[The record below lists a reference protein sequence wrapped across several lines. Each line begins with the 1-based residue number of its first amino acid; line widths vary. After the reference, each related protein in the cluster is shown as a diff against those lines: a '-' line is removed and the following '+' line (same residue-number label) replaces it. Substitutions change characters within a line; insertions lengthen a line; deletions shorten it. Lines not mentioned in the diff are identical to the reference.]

1 MSALKIKFKCKLKKK
16 HLEYQSLFNIWGPTQ
31 VNSDI
36 SNLVYHL
43 PISCL
48 HKTSQFYQTARQSFL
63 LPDADQISPLSGD
76 TGTENNSALVHHSF
90 PWTLRSHF
98 SFDMFHIQLSSLIYK
113 AILIQKK
120 FSRKSFK
127 WIKSLVPVLQ
137 ICVNICTYIHI
148 CV

>member
-1 MSALKIKFKCKLKKK
+1 MSALKIKFKRKLKKK
-16 HLEYQSLFNIWGPTQ
+16 YLEYQSLFNIWDPTQ

-43 PISCL
+43 PISWS
-48 HKTSQFYQTARQSFL
+48 HKTSQFYQTARHSFL
-63 LPDADQISPLSGD
+63 LQDPDQISPLSRD

-98 SFDMFHIQLSSLIYK
+98 SSDMFHIQLRLLIYK

-137 ICVNICTYIHI
+137 ICVNICTYIH
-148 CV
+148 VRV